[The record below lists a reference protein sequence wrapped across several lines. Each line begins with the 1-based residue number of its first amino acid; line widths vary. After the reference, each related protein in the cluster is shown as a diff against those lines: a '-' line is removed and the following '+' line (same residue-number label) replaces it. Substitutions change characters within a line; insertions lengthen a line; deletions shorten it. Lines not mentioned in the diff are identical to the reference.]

1 MLVKIGNHWANRM
14 KYAIYYEGKTPET
27 RAAYGTVSGTFELE
41 QAIRQLDLNNE
52 LYPKFQHS
60 LVEMQP
66 KGSGLPPRRIQ
77 PAELAEL
84 RRPYDQTQERREAEL
99 AGKVGK

>member
-1 MLVKIGNHWANRM
+1 M
-14 KYAIYYEGKTPET
+14 KYAIYYEGKTPDT
-27 RAAYGTVSGTFELE
+27 RAAYGTINGTFELE
-41 QAIRQLDLNNE
+41 QAIRQLDLNNA
-52 LYPKFQHS
+52 LYPSFQHS

-84 RRPYDQTQERREAEL
+84 RRPYDQMKQLQEV
-99 AGKVGK
+99 K